1 MLSSITM
8 PAAATILIVDDY
20 PDALDVW
27 DLYLRASGFE
37 VLRAEDGH
45 AALRCATEQL
55 PDLVVMDL
63 ELPGLS
69 GCEVAKALREGDGT
83 RHIPLIASTGHSLP
97 AKLDEA
103 RRSGFDLVL
112 IKPCDPAEL
121 VARSTSIF
129 VRTNP
134 APPTASR
141 SNPADTPAVP
151 HGCLFSVALY
161 LESGPAAPEAPR
173 PGLQTRAGG
182 WHGCC
187 SSMPRRATGTD
198 VRRATRE
205 RDMLNVILVLL
216 VLLWLLGM
224 VSSYTLGGFVH
235 LLLLLAIAVFLIRLI
250 QGRNPVV

>member
-27 DLYLRASGFE
+27 DLYLRASGFD
-37 VLRAEDGH
+37 VLRAEDGPS
-45 AALRCATEQL
+45 ALQCATEQL

-69 GCEVAKALREGDGT
+69 GCEVAKALRDGEAT

-121 VARSTSIF
+121 VEQIRKHLPPRVSGST
-129 VRTNP
+129 
-134 APPTASR
+134 
-141 SNPADTPAVP
+141 
-151 HGCLFSVALY
+151 
-161 LESGPAAPEAPR
+161 
-173 PGLQTRAGG
+173 AG
-182 WHGCC
+182 
-187 SSMPRRATGTD
+187 
-198 VRRATRE
+198 
-205 RDMLNVILVLL
+205 
-216 VLLWLLGM
+216 
-224 VSSYTLGGFVH
+224 
-235 LLLLLAIAVFLIRLI
+235 
-250 QGRNPVV
+250 